1 MTSLNSIN
9 AVGVLD
15 KKNHRLLLNSK
26 NFVDLLVPPSVE
38 DLNYIKD
45 GQHVQ
50 IIGKILQHPTKLNAC
65 IVIPHCMDLFP
76 GDSSPS
82 CHIKV
87 TMQNIQWNHPELF
100 TSVSSI
106 NGDLG
111 NGEKIVVQ
119 MPLIQS
125 RWERKIGGTFGKDGG
140 VDMELSVVGT
150 SRLICQDI
158 VENRS
163 HQKKLKQLLRP
174 QTGSTEEIFIPSK
187 QKKTRKGVGPKLRRE
202 VMIRDNYTCKECGI
216 SPDKATNVFLEV
228 DHIHPVSKGGSNDFS
243 NLQTLCNICNSGK
256 SNKVTSGKIDAASV
270 NNPWV

>member
-38 DLNYIKD
+38 DLGHVKN

-50 IIGKILQHPTKLNAC
+50 VVGKILQHPTKTNSC
-65 IVIPHCMDLFP
+65 IAIPHCIDLFP
-76 GDSSPS
+76 GDCSPS

-87 TMQNIQWNHPELF
+87 TMQNIKWNHPELF

-125 RWERKIGGTFGKDGG
+125 RWERKIGGTFGIEGD
-140 VDMELSVVGT
+140 VDMELSVFGT
-150 SRLICQDI
+150 SRLMCQEI

-163 HQKKLKQLLRP
+163 HQKMPKQLLTP
-174 QTGSTEEIFIPSK
+174 QKGSMEEIFIPLK
-187 QKKTRKGVGPKLRRE
+187 QKKTRKGIGPRLRRE

-216 SPDKATNVFLEV
+216 SPNKAENVFLEI
-228 DHIHPVSKGGSNDFS
+228 DHIYPVSKGGSNDFS

-256 SNKVTSGKIDAASV
+256 SNKVTSGEMDAASV
-270 NNPWV
+270 NDPWA